1 MNYGGVD
8 YVLKIKSEKV
18 SLLDMSQIDNL
29 YQLGYYQAKK
39 YIKNMAL

>member
-8 YVLKIKSEKV
+8 YVLKIKSERV

-29 YQLGYYQAKK
+29 YQLGYYQAKN
-39 YIKNMAL
+39 YIKNITL